1 MPDGIFVHP
10 EYNPLNFNNDIALL
24 QLLLPFRLNTK
35 YIWPIPLVSRSEGK
49 LDWEGETAVATGWG
63 KTEQAAAAGE
73 LRFVNLK
80 IEDQN
85 ACRNLYPQGY
95 VNEGV
100 ICANTDHGT
109 KAACQGD
116 FGGPLATRNGH
127 LLGVSSFMSA
137 CGCED
142 GIPIGFARVSH
153 YLDWIHEVSG
163 ISIE

>member
-1 MPDGIFVHP
+1 MICSIGVIFF
-10 EYNPLNFNNDIALL
+10 LSFFLDFGSDTL
-24 QLLLPFRLNTK
+24 
-35 YIWPIPLVSRSEGK
+35 IPQVYSH
-49 LDWEGETAVATGWG
+49 
-63 KTEQAAAAGE
+63 
-73 LRFVNLK
+73 
-80 IEDQN
+80 QN
-85 ACRNLYPQGY
+85 ACKNLYPQGY

-116 FGGPLATRNGH
+116 FGGPLATRDGH